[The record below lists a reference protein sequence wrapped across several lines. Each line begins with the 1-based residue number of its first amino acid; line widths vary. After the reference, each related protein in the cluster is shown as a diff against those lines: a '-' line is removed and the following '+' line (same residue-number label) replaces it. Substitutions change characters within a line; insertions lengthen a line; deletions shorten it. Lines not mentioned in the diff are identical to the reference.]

1 MNNIQFHERYD
12 DNCHGIVWITYTRR
26 IMSKVWQISF
36 FQSFV
41 FRVLRMPLPE
51 TTLETLVR
59 YLWTHLWVPFC
70 PVVPTRF
77 HRAFGR
83 GVLWASSDS
92 SWVCWAWLS
101 YYILHLKPLGG
112 SWVGKRFLK
121 RTCKKKPCHFLW
133 FWYLY
138 LSQVL
143 SWICLPKPMARS
155 TEESTDRSSPI
166 PRIHQRQSL
175 DPWRS
180 FFVMSPNELLNNS
193 TSSTRTRMIQEDPG
207 NHKWPLGLFGRA
219 YRVKSN
225 IVSRGLTFYVQCL
238 VTSIYRVYI
247 LNCCIF
253 VYMPRSK
260 SPFQNATVCTIL
272 SWVLQMAWSPLQS
285 GLCQYC
291 GTLGPGEKHRGSCY
305 LWGRAVCRRAVT
317 WMKCDE
323 MLDIWRWIWEI
334 DSDRFVQ
341 CNIL

>member
-1 MNNIQFHERYD
+1 M
-12 DNCHGIVWITYTRR
+12 
-26 IMSKVWQISF
+26 
-36 FQSFV
+36 
-41 FRVLRMPLPE
+41 VLVL
-51 TTLETLVR
+51 
-59 YLWTHLWVPFC
+59 VPFTGLVMDL
-70 PVVPTRF
+70 PAKTYGEINWGK
-77 HRAFGR
+77 HRQVFTNSAYPSTA
-83 GVLWASSDS
+83 VTWP
-92 SWVCWAWLS
+92 
-101 YYILHLKPLGG
+101 LK
-112 SWVGKRFLK
+112 
-121 RTCKKKPCHFLW
+121 
-133 FWYLY
+133 
-138 LSQVL
+138 
-143 SWICLPKPMARS
+143 
-155 TEESTDRSSPI
+155 E
-166 PRIHQRQSL
+166 
-175 DPWRS
+175 